1 MIGASASTI
10 MGGANKDTLVF
21 SGQELT
27 TSSVSGGDGAD
38 SISVGSNLTSGNTLS
53 GGAGN
58 DTFVFASNI
67 TGSNVST
74 DAGSD
79 VLTFEDLFL
88 IPPLIS
94 VLEKT
99 SSLSNQH

>member
-1 MIGASASTI
+1 

-21 SGQELT
+21 TGQELT

-58 DTFVFASNI
+58 DFCLC

-79 VLTFEDLFL
+79 VLTFEG
-88 IPPLIS
+88 S
-94 VLEKT
+94 VLNSTIDFGAGEDVH
-99 SSLSNQH
+99 S